1 METNQ
6 PVEFVIILTSLL
18 ILLHKTSSFTQLF
31 ETSILSQ
38 NIYSLPD
45 QEQLLRRND
54 DGGEFESVS
63 VGINVSIKIH
73 TFHTKDLKLK
83 NI

>member
-38 NIYSLPD
+38 NTYSLPD